1 MPTVDELRSMTPQQ
15 MAEAAEAQTTRM
27 ILALFTAPDTRLTRN
42 DLYGSVG
49 QYATRKE
56 IRDALDRL
64 CLTGVLAEKETRNK
78 DAVVH
83 TYHVVPTTGGAA

>member
-1 MPTVDELRSMTPQQ
+1 MPTVDELRNMTAQE

-27 ILALFTAPDTRLTRN
+27 ILNLFTDPATRLTLTE
-42 DLYGSVG
+42 LYGSVG

-56 IRDALDRL
+56 IRDALARL
-64 CLTGVLAEKETRNK
+64 QLEGVLAEKESRNK

-83 TYHVVPTTGGAA
+83 TYHLVPTTGGAA